1 MSTKSTHIAV
11 GVVAALLIATGA
23 VYILVTVQQIG
34 EAKAEFE
41 DEESKKLSEFDSAAY
56 VETAFF
62 AGVGGSYIPIGIWT
76 MHSRNNNRTPYY
88 IAIVGS
94 ISLIGLYVLS
104 RTIDLPLVGLQDDVG
119 FIDIF
124 SKILQGGIIAT
135 SVFVIA
141 TIRKDKK
148 AKLLA

>member
-23 VYILVTVQQIG
+23 VYILVTVQEIG

-41 DEESKKLSEFDSAAY
+41 DEQSKKLEFDSAAY
-56 VETAFF
+56 VQTAFF

-76 MHSRNNNRTPYY
+76 MHSKNNNRTPYY